1 MWTKTDRRFMQLA
14 LGLAWTAKGRTSP
27 NPAVGAV
34 VVKNGEVISTG
45 TTQPAGEDHA
55 ERAALKDLPIKI
67 SEGSTLYVSLEP
79 CCFTG
84 KTPPC
89 TELILEKK
97 IKRVVIATLDPNP
110 KIMGEGVRILK
121 DAGVEVQTGLREREA
136 VEINLDFFHWIQH
149 KKPFVSLKYAMTL
162 DGKISALSGDS
173 KWITSLRARRLTHLL
188 RYRSDA
194 ILVGVNTVV
203 QDNPLLNV
211 RLPGRE
217 KTLLRVILDPSGRTP
232 LSSRVVQDKL
242 PSLFVIKGSKPIWK
256 QEVLKNPSNEIWT
269 DQSGGREIDLN
280 GMLDFLGKE
289 KKIVSLFVEGGGK
302 TLGLF
307 LKQKVGNRV
316 FTFVGNQIMGDGISP
331 FSGFQVNE
339 IKNAVV
345 LDDIQ
350 YKKLGSNI
358 LIYGKLEWKKE
369 KAKGKD
375 TFKGD

>member
-1 MWTKTDRRFMQLA
+1 
-14 LGLAWTAKGRTSP
+14 
-27 NPAVGAV
+27 
-34 VVKNGEVISTG
+34 
-45 TTQPAGEDHA
+45 
-55 ERAALKDLPIKI
+55 
-67 SEGSTLYVSLEP
+67 
-79 CCFTG
+79 
-84 KTPPC
+84 
-89 TELILEKK
+89 
-97 IKRVVIATLDPNP
+97 
-110 KIMGEGVRILK
+110 
-121 DAGVEVQTGLREREA
+121 
-136 VEINLDFFHWIQH
+136 
-149 KKPFVSLKYAMTL
+149 
-162 DGKISALSGDS
+162 
-173 KWITSLRARRLTHLL
+173 
-188 RYRSDA
+188 
-194 ILVGVNTVV
+194 LVGVNTVV

-256 QEVLKNPSNEIWT
+256 QEVLKNSSNEIWT